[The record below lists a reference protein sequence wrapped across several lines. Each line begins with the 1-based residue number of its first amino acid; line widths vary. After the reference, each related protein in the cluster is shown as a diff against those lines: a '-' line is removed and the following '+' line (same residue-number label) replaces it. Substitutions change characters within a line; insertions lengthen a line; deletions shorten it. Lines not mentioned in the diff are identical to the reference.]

1 MKLKPV
7 ESRIKNYKS
16 YALNQ
21 CVMFNTSSRAR
32 LAAILL
38 KPLPLIMG
46 SIGSYSKFK
55 KDPKPDPFSPK
66 KPRKPRSVQKP
77 KGELLHIHNR
87 MLRLL
92 KRVVVPDYM
101 QAALAGTSY
110 RKNAAMHVGG
120 RCVATLDIRNFFVAT
135 NKSKVFNFFEMDL
148 RCTGDI
154 ASIYSELVTCNN
166 SLPTGSPL
174 SPLMS
179 FYANKRLFD
188 ELDMLARNSGYIF
201 TCYIDDLTF
210 SGNNISGSFL
220 WDVERIVRRYGHE
233 VAAGKT
239 RLFKAGRPKHVTG
252 VVLFDNEVSVPNSRY
267 KKLRNINAALEG
279 RASMHDFSEAEL
291 LNMKAGVLGE
301 IAYLDPKKGFLA
313 RRAIDELKLRD
324 LKTLGDGKLKIST
337 SPPASLS
344 PGEVPPWQPLPVAT
358 PD

>member
-1 MKLKPV
+1 MKQKPV
-7 ESRIKNYKS
+7 GSCKKIYKS
-16 YALNQ
+16 YALHQ
-21 CVMFNTSSRAR
+21 CAMFNTSSRTR

-55 KDPKPDPFSPK
+55 KDPKPDPFSAK

-92 KRVVVPDYM
+92 KRVAVPDYM

-120 RCVATLDIRNFFVAT
+120 ACVATLDVRNFFVAT
-135 NKSKVFNFFEMDL
+135 NKSKVFNFFETDL
-148 RCTGDI
+148 RCPGDI
-154 ASIYSELVTCNN
+154 ASIYSELVTCND

-188 ELDMLARNSGYIF
+188 ELDVLARKNGLIF

-210 SGNNISGSFL
+210 SGDNISGSFL
-220 WDVERIVRRYGHE
+220 WDVERIVHCYGHE

-252 VVLFDNEVSVPNSRY
+252 VVLLDDEVSVPNSRY

-279 RASMHDFSEAEL
+279 RASRHDFSEAEL

-324 LKTLGDGKLKIST
+324 LKILGDGKLKIST

-344 PGEVPPWQPLPVAT
+344 PGEAPPW
-358 PD
+358 

>member
-1 MKLKPV
+1 MKQKPV
-7 ESRIKNYKS
+7 ESHIKKHKT

-21 CVMFNTSSRAR
+21 CAMFNTSSRTR

-38 KPLPLIMG
+38 KPLPMIMG
-46 SIGSYSKFK
+46 SIGSYSKFN
-55 KDPKPDPFSPK
+55 KDPKPDPFSPQ
-66 KPRKPRSVQKP
+66 KPRKSRSVQKP

-110 RKNAAMHVGG
+110 RKNAAVHLGG
-120 RCVATLDIRNFFVAT
+120 ACVATLDIRNFFVAT
-135 NKSKVFNFFEMDL
+135 NKSKVFNFFEADL
-148 RCTGDI
+148 KCTGDI

-188 ELDMLARNSGYIF
+188 ELDKLARNNGLVF

-210 SGNNISGSFL
+210 SGDNISRSFL
-220 WDVERIVRRYGHE
+220 WDVEKIVHCYGHE
-233 VAAGKT
+233 IAAGKT
-239 RLFKAGRPKHVTG
+239 KLFKTGRPKHVTG

-279 RASMHDFSEAEL
+279 RASMHDFSESEL

-301 IAYLDPKKGFLA
+301 IAYLDPTKGFLA
-313 RRAIDELKLRD
+313 RRAIHELKLRD
-324 LKTLGDGKLKIST
+324 LKILGDGKLEISA

-344 PGEVPPWQPLPVAT
+344 PGEAPPWQPLPLAT